1 MLFLT
6 LTRTPLTE
14 PAVES
19 GLRLPLAPPGP
30 ATLPRPPK
38 MPQSMVACA
47 IMQLT
52 LSTILVVIS
61 KALNLIVTYLLLSSP
76 EHREYYLVTM
86 DNAYCVRLLGLA
98 VAILKQFSQ

>member
-1 MLFLT
+1 MPSLVSLGAFGYLKTSSLSCLLHSLLFLT

-19 GLRLPLAPPGP
+19 GLRLPPAPPGP

-61 KALNLIVTYLLLSSP
+61 KALKPYSNLTPPFIP
-76 EHREYYLVTM
+76 
-86 DNAYCVRLLGLA
+86 
-98 VAILKQFSQ
+98 